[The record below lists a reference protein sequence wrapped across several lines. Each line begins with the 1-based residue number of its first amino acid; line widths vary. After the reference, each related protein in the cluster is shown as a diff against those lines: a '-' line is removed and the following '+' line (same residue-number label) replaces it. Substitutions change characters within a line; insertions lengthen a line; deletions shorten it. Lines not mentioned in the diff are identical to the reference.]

1 MRTQAKG
8 RHRLYTH
15 NTLLRRKQ
23 GMHLIRTFFRIY
35 PKQSITALFAL
46 LMAGLAEGFG
56 LSMLLPLLG
65 ITINN
70 LGGTETQAEK
80 TPSALEQMLDGFFRF
95 TGITPTPAVLLAFF
109 AAGILFTAFLALIAN
124 KRVGYTVAQVATGL
138 RISLIKSLFAS
149 RWQYYVNQPV
159 GSLSNAF
166 ATEANRAADSYLYAI
181 RTLAQLLRALVFT
194 AVALLM
200 AWKETLSALL
210 AGFFILFILRKLVT
224 WAKRAG
230 QRQTNLLNSLLSLL
244 TDTLQSIKPLKA
256 MAREDMAA
264 RVLLRETEGL
274 NQALQK
280 EVFSK
285 EALKALQE
293 PLITAFFAFGLY
305 VAMVWW
311 RIPLATVITMA
322 FMLIKILKSLQ
333 NAQKEHQNM
342 VIAESAYWS
351 LTGKIEHTRQE
362 PEDVSGMRPPCFE
375 KSIRLEKVS
384 FAYGKRQ
391 VLAGLSLTFPSGSFS
406 ALTGPSGAG
415 KTTIVDLVTRLL
427 APQDGRVLL
436 DEVDLAEIE
445 LRAWRQ
451 MIGYVPQETLLLH
464 DTVRINV
471 TLGDER
477 FNEAD
482 VAEALQAAGA
492 WGFVRQLPGGMDC
505 IVGERG
511 SRLSGGQRQRITI
524 ARALIHKPRLLIL
537 DEATSALDPA
547 SEAEICATLKQLRG
561 SLTILAISHQ
571 SALVEAADYIYRLQ
585 DGQAVRVPGRGSEV
599 PL

>member
-1 MRTQAKG
+1 MR
-8 RHRLYTH
+8 
-15 NTLLRRKQ
+15 
-23 GMHLIRTFFRIY
+23 LIRTFFRIY
-35 PKQSITALFAL
+35 PQQSVTALLAL
-46 LMAGLAEGFG
+46 LLAGLAEGFG

-65 ITINN
+65 VTISN
-70 LGGTETQAEK
+70 LGGTEAQAGK
-80 TPSALEQMLDGFFRF
+80 APSTLEQMLDGFFHF
-95 TGITPTPAVLLAFF
+95 TGITPTPAVFLTFF
-109 AAGILFTAFLALIAN
+109 AVGILVTALLALIAN
-124 KRVGYTVAQVATGL
+124 KKVGYTVAQVATDL
-138 RISLIKSLFAS
+138 RLSLIKSLFAS

-181 RTLAQLLRALVFT
+181 RTLAQVLRALVFT
-194 AVALLM
+194 IVALLM

-210 AGFFILFILRKLVT
+210 AGFVILFILRKLVT
-224 WAKRAG
+224 RAKRAG

-264 RVLLRETEGL
+264 RVLLRETGGL

-293 PLITAFFAFGLY
+293 PLITAFFAFGIY
-305 VAMVWW
+305 VAIVWW

-351 LTGKIEHTRQE
+351 LTEKIKRTGEE
-362 PEDVSGMRPPCFE
+362 PEDVSGTQGPCFE
-375 KSIRLEKVS
+375 ESIRLDQVS
-384 FAYGKRQ
+384 FAYGTHGTHGISGEKQ
-391 VLAGLSLTFPSGSFS
+391 VLRGLSLEFPSGSFS

-415 KTTIVDLVTRLL
+415 KTTVVDLVTRLL
-427 APQDGRVLL
+427 APQKGRVLL
-436 DEVDLAEIE
+436 DGVDLAEIE
-445 LRAWRQ
+445 LRAWRR

-464 DTVRINV
+464 DTVRFNV

-477 FNEAD
+477 FSDAD
-482 VAEALQAAGA
+482 VKEALEAAGA
-492 WGFVRQLPGGMDC
+492 GDFVAQLPGGMDAV
-505 IVGERG
+505 VGERG

-524 ARALIHKPRLLIL
+524 ARALIHKPKLLIL

-547 SEAEICATLKQLRG
+547 SEAEICATLKELRG

-571 SALVEAADYIYRLQ
+571 NALVEAADHIYRLQ
-585 DGQAVRVPGRGSEV
+585 DGQALRMPAVSALTLQPG
-599 PL
+599 

>member
-1 MRTQAKG
+1 
-8 RHRLYTH
+8 
-15 NTLLRRKQ
+15 
-23 GMHLIRTFFRIY
+23 MHLIRTFFRIY
-35 PKQSITALFAL
+35 PQQSVIAL
-46 LMAGLAEGFG
+46 LALLLAGLAEGFG

-65 ITINN
+65 VTISN
-70 LGGTETQAEK
+70 LDGTAVQSGK
-80 TPSALEQMLDGFFRF
+80 TPSTLEQMLDGFFQF
-95 TGITPTPAVLLAFF
+95 TGITPTPAVLLALF
-109 AAGILFTAFLALIAN
+109 AAGILVTAMLALIAN
-124 KRVGYTVAQVATGL
+124 KKVGYTVAQVATGL
-138 RISLIKSLFAS
+138 RLSLIKSLFAS
-149 RWQYYVNQPV
+149 RWLYYVNQPV

-194 AVALLM
+194 IVALLM

-210 AGFFILFILRKLVT
+210 AGFVILFILRKLVSR
-224 WAKRAG
+224 AKRAG

-256 MAREDMAA
+256 MSRENMAA

-274 NQALQK
+274 NQALQR

-351 LTGKIEHTRQE
+351 LTEKITRTREE
-362 PEDVSGMRPPCFE
+362 PEDVSGTRPPSFE
-375 KSIRLEKVS
+375 ESIRLDRVS
-384 FAYGKRQ
+384 FAYGTYGASGEKQ
-391 VLAGLSLTFPSGSFS
+391 VLRGLSLEFPSGSFS

-415 KTTIVDLVTRLL
+415 KTTVADLVTRLL
-427 APQDGRVLL
+427 APQEGQVLL
-436 DEVDLAEIE
+436 DGVDLAAID
-445 LRAWRQ
+445 LRAWRR

-464 DTVRINV
+464 DTVRFNV

-477 FNEAD
+477 FSDGD
-482 VAEALQAAGA
+482 VAEALRAAGA
-492 WGFVRQLPGGMDC
+492 WDFIAQLPGGMDAV
-505 IVGERG
+505 VGERG

-524 ARALIHKPRLLIL
+524 ARALIHKPKLLIL

-571 SALVEAADYIYRLQ
+571 NALVEAADHIYRLQ
-585 DGQAVRVPGRGSEV
+585 DGQALPIPLTAAAAQQSQVEVRV
-599 PL
+599 

>member
-1 MRTQAKG
+1 
-8 RHRLYTH
+8 
-15 NTLLRRKQ
+15 
-23 GMHLIRTFFRIY
+23 MHVIRTFFTAY
-35 PKQSITALFAL
+35 PRQSVMTLAAL
-46 LMAGLAEGFG
+46 LLAGVAEGFG

-65 ITINN
+65 LTITAT
-70 LGGTETQAEK
+70 GGAAAAALPA
-80 TPSALEQMLDGFFRF
+80 PSALERFITRFFETLGLEQT
-95 TGITPTPAVLLAFF
+95 TGALLGLFVGCLVLN
-109 AAGILFTAFLALIAN
+109 ALIALWAN
-124 KRVGYTVAQVATGL
+124 RKVGYTVAQVATDL
-138 RISLIKSLFAS
+138 RLSLIRALFAT
-149 RWQYYVNQPV
+149 RWAYYVHQPI
-159 GSLSNAF
+159 GTLTNAY
-166 ATEANRAADSYLYAI
+166 ATEASRASNAYLFAI
-181 RTLAQLLRALVFT
+181 RTLALLLRALVY
-194 AVALLM
+194 AGVALLM
-200 AWKETLSALL
+200 AWRETLIALA
-210 AGFFILFILRKLVT
+210 AGAIILTLLRRLVT
-224 WAKRAG
+224 RAKRAG
-230 QRQTNLLNSLLSLL
+230 QHQTNLLNSLLSLL